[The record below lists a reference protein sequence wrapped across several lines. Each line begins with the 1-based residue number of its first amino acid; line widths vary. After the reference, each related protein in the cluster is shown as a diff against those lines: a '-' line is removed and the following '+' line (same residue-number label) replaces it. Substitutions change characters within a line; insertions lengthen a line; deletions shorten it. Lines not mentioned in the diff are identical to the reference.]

1 MKYHRKAILGHFSHG
16 EKFRSKKKSG
26 WFDKTILAAGLLL
39 LVFAA
44 FSVVTKGD
52 TFATELN
59 ATITIKFLQ
68 LRNADNQSITVVSGN
83 DASADPADYAVK
95 VTDNEPLDLNMVFG
109 VDFGEDHAIK
119 AGDKL
124 LIPVVA
130 HNAVDGS
137 VPSRDLDIAEF
148 GSIELMAD
156 ETKIGVV
163 ERVDNGLLITF
174 APEASGMT
182 SFDAL
187 IFELEDLAYADSL
200 SGNRVGYI
208 TIAGQKY
215 SFGVSGTNL
224 TNLDD
229 DTYAISTA
237 TDSIVWRTN
246 AGSGLTNTL
255 SSSRGS
261 VGVARDLYVEQEFPE
276 ASGYE
281 SIAIRETH
289 MVPQS
294 LAANSGASS
303 VVADYI
309 DRTNSFT
316 EVKQNS
322 GESYASFAQ
331 RVMSR
336 ASQYGF
342 YKDASGLRS
351 IINFGVLGIDTPFA
365 SADTWA
371 ASAADNA
378 IAQGYYLASNKD
390 ALINYYRD
398 SFGSNSNI
406 EQSPAVS
413 WDIRVS
419 YPNKFSGAL
428 TTDAYWTEDDAMS
441 TVTTSAKLAT
451 TRAYLQLPARQV
463 QLTVIDSASNEVVN
477 GGLYKFQCKKDDGT
491 YADYAPTED
500 YENTKRV
507 TKNGTIV
514 FSNIEPN
521 KTCRIVGLEVPKGYD
536 ITSSE
541 GYNATDKVTYTKE
554 FSTTVMEG
562 KRIVIRNKK
571 SATPEPEDDD
581 EDDDDSPAAP
591 NTGLGTADETSGSTD
606 AGIYAMTAFGVAMI
620 VIAIKRKVSLD

>member
-16 EKFRSKKKSG
+16 EKFRSKKKGG

-52 TFATELN
+52 TFATELS
-59 ATITIKFLQ
+59 ATITIRGLD
-68 LRNADNQSITVVSGN
+68 LWNSDNQSITVVPGN
-83 DASADPADYAVK
+83 DASTDPADYPVK
-95 VTDNEPLDLNMVFG
+95 IADNEPLGLGMAMG

-124 LIPVVA
+124 LIPVIT
-130 HNAVDGS
+130 HSAVEGS

-148 GSIELMAD
+148 DGVELKAG

-163 ERVDNGLLITF
+163 DRVDNGLLVTF
-174 APEASGMT
+174 NTEASGMT
-182 SFDAL
+182 SFSAL
-187 IFELEDLAYADSL
+187 TLSLDGLLYADGL

-215 SFGVSGTNL
+215 NFGISGVNL
-224 TNLDD
+224 TNLDE
-229 DTYAISTA
+229 DTYAVSVA
-237 TDSIVWRTN
+237 TDNIVWRTK
-246 AGSGLTNTL
+246 AGSSLTNTL

-281 SIAIRETH
+281 SITIRETH

-294 LAANSGASS
+294 LAANSKASS

-342 YKDASGLRS
+342 YKDASGLKS
-351 IINFGVLGIDTPFA
+351 IVNFGVLGIDTPFA

-378 IAQGYYLASNKD
+378 IALGYYAASNRD

-419 YPNKFSGAL
+419 YPNKFTGAL
-428 TTDAYWTEDDAMS
+428 TTDAYWTEDDALS
-441 TVTTSAKLAT
+441 GETASAKLAA
-451 TRAYLQLPARQV
+451 AYASVIIPAGQV
-463 QLTVIDSASNEVVN
+463 QLTVIDSASNDLVN
-477 GGLYKFQCKKDDGT
+477 GGLYKLQCKKADDT

-500 YENTKRV
+500 YENTKRI
-507 TKNGTIV
+507 TKNGTIA
-514 FSNIEPN
+514 FSDIESG

-536 ITSSE
+536 IASSE
-541 GYNATDKVTYTKE
+541 GYNETDKVTYTKE
-554 FSTTVMEG
+554 FDVGVMG
-562 KRIVIRNKK
+562 GIRIVVRNTK
-571 SATPEPEDDD
+571 SATPEPEDDED
-581 EDDDDSPAAP
+581 DDDDSPAAP
-591 NTGLGTADETSGSTD
+591 KTGLGSADETSGSTD
-606 AGIYAMTAFGVAMI
+606 AGIYAMTAFGIAMI